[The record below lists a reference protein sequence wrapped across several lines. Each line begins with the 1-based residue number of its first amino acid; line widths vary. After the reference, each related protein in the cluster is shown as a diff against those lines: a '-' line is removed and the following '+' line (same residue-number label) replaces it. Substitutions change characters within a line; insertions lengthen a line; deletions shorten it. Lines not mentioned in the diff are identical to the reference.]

1 MKRKHSELEAM
12 SPTVRSIVTTMT
24 VQSAVKS
31 PPLSKKLSLMT
42 DKIGKEPNGVSLL
55 LSYPIWVSKFCV
67 AP

>member
-1 MKRKHSELEAM
+1 MKCKHSELEAM

-31 PPLSKKLSLMT
+31 PPLSKKLSLMK

-67 AP
+67 TP